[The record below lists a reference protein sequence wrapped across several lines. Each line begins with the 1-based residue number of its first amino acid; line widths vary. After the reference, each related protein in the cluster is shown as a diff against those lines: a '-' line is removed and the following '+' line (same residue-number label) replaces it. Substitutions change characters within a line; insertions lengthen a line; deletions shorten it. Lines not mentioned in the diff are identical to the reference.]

1 MIFKKKKRN
10 PSLIIPVSSVS
21 EKKKTS
27 SNSLGIEMKPFHRDN
42 DLNVTKH
49 DKLVRQVESKL
60 PLTIKG
66 VRRFPVEV
74 VKQDITNLCEKALHQ
89 IQADLGTVR
98 LVVAQGQSKFKH
110 RLANFDKEALK
121 QKYKEEHLQKHSGA
135 LQEKRNKLTEYVE
148 AQKAKR
154 HLILEQLNQLKH
166 ETHDYLFEKCK
177 GEAPKKSWY
186 NA

>member
-1 MIFKKKKRN
+1 
-10 PSLIIPVSSVS
+10 
-21 EKKKTS
+21 
-27 SNSLGIEMKPFHRDN
+27 MKPFHRDN
-42 DLNVTKH
+42 DLNVAKH
-49 DKLVRQVESKL
+49 DKIIRQFEGKL

-66 VRRFPVEV
+66 VRRFHVEV
-74 VKQDITNLCEKALHQ
+74 VKQDITNLCEKALHM
-89 IQADLGTVR
+89 IGADLDTVR
-98 LVVAQGQSKFKH
+98 LVIVQGQSKFKR
-110 RLANFDKEALK
+110 RLANFDVETLKE
-121 QKYKEEHLQKHSGA
+121 KYAEEHLQKHSGA